1 MQSDE
6 RTFTVT
12 TDDAVPAIVPI
23 ARRQLVVV
31 ALAGELLT
39 YAESVIE
46 IWRAEA

>member
-12 TDDAVPAIVPI
+12 TDDAVLAKVPI

-31 ALAGELLT
+31 ALAGEPLT
-39 YAESVIE
+39 HAENTID